1 MRLRVYERG
10 SGLTKACGTGAC
22 AAVVN
27 ACRRGLVDRSVAV
40 EVDGGELL
48 IEWGADDRVRMTGPV
63 ALERMGDLPKILR
76 RDE

>member
-1 MRLRVYERG
+1 
-10 SGLTKACGTGAC
+10 
-22 AAVVN
+22 VVN